1 MASSVRGRGD
11 SGFRLALSLIMAI
24 AALLSGA
31 GFARAD
37 TSIHEAANESGRQIV
52 RVKRGDTLTTLLL
65 RWGANANETQEVA
78 TALRQIWSPRELKIG
93 QEVALEFDAAGL
105 ETIEIAA
112 NLDHAVR
119 AQRGQDG
126 HFSPA
131 SMPRNLLRLPHL
143 AVGTIKSS
151 LYEAAV
157 DAGVPLPVLQEMTRA
172 FSYDVDFQREVQP
185 GDTFEV
191 LFENIADKK
200 GNVIANG
207 AVIYAAMTLSG
218 HRLRVYRFMPDGGFA
233 DFFNP
238 AGQSVKKALLRT
250 PIDGARLTSG
260 FGARMHP
267 ILGYTRMHRG
277 VDFGAVQGTPIMAAG
292 DGIVEKAGHDSGYGN
307 LVLLRH
313 NGNYETAYAHMSR
326 FGSGIKVGARVHQG
340 QVIGYVGMTGLAT
353 GPHLHYEI
361 RIGGTQVNP
370 LSVKMAPGRNLAG
383 GELRGFR
390 AVAEEVDR
398 QLLSLR
404 QDLNLVASTGA
415 GAQSHE

>member
-1 MASSVRGRGD
+1 V
-11 SGFRLALSLIMAI
+11 
-24 AALLSGA
+24 
-31 GFARAD
+31 
-37 TSIHEAANESGRQIV
+37 
-52 RVKRGDTLTTLLL
+52 
-65 RWGANANETQEVA
+65 
-78 TALRQIWSPRELKIG
+78 
-93 QEVALEFDAAGL
+93 
-105 ETIEIAA
+105 
-112 NLDHAVR
+112 
-119 AQRGQDG
+119 
-126 HFSPA
+126 
-131 SMPRNLLRLPHL
+131 PHL
-143 AVGTIKSS
+143 SVGTIRSS

-200 GNVIANG
+200 GNVVANG

-218 HRLRVYRFMPDGGFA
+218 HKLRVYRFVPDGGFA

-277 VDFGAVQGTPIMAAG
+277 VDFGAMQGTPIMAAG

-326 FGSGIKVGARVHQG
+326 FASGIKIGARVRQG

-383 GELRGFR
+383 GELRAFG

-404 QDLNLVASTGA
+404 QDLNLVASTGSA
-415 GAQSHE
+415 AQAHE